1 MFSLT
6 VLHFCSLR
14 AESWCKLAHLCCW
27 RNPLPQGAMPSL
39 IRLNLVF
46 KSELS
51 ISCLSASAEVPQLDF
66 SGERQSRLVLQNG
79 MVLGCKGR
87 EKGHMSDWNLYESEE
102 TEERSY
108 EKENWM
114 KGMDPQE
121 WGKVQMERWMLIL
134 ACLLR
139 NLRRTVSQSIL
150 LEAESGAPGPCVRR
164 AVWAV
169 LDFSAAM
176 ALLKD
181 GI

>member
-1 MFSLT
+1 MQRKGK
-6 VLHFCSLR
+6 R
-14 AESWCKLAHLCCW
+14 AHE
-27 RNPLPQGAMPSL
+27 
-39 IRLNLVF
+39 RL
-46 KSELS
+46 K
-51 ISCLSASAEVPQLDF
+51 P
-66 SGERQSRLVLQNG
+66 
-79 MVLGCKGR
+79 
-87 EKGHMSDWNLYESEE
+87 YESGE

-139 NLRRTVSQSIL
+139 NLRGTVSQSIL